1 MEATAVKN
9 SILNQVRVYVGTYA
23 KYNNGSIFG
32 EWLTLG
38 DYEDIE
44 DFYNACK
51 KIHANETDPEFMFQD
66 WDITEEFRN
75 FISECGINENLFLLN
90 DLDPETAKIVLAYAE
105 YMGELTE
112 ERIKEAQEHFIGE
125 FETYAEI
132 GEYFADEIGLL
143 DIPKDLRYY
152 FDFEKYGE
160 NLSYD
165 LVECGNYYFYNF

>member
-38 DYEDIE
+38 DYENAE
-44 DFYNACK
+44 EFYNACREL
-51 KIHANETDPEFMFQD
+51 HADETDPEFMFQD

-90 DLDPETAKIVLAYAE
+90 DLDPEN
-105 YMGELTE
+105 
-112 ERIKEAQEHFIGE
+112 R
-125 FETYAEI
+125 
-132 GEYFADEIGLL
+132 
-143 DIPKDLRYY
+143 
-152 FDFEKYGE
+152 
-160 NLSYD
+160 
-165 LVECGNYYFYNF
+165 

>member
-1 MEATAVKN
+1 
-9 SILNQVRVYVGTYA
+9 
-23 KYNNGSIFG
+23 
-32 EWLTLG
+32 
-38 DYEDIE
+38 
-44 DFYNACK
+44 
-51 KIHANETDPEFMFQD
+51 
-66 WDITEEFRN
+66 
-75 FISECGINENLFLLN
+75 
-90 DLDPETAKIVLAYAE
+90 
-105 YMGELTE
+105 MGELTE